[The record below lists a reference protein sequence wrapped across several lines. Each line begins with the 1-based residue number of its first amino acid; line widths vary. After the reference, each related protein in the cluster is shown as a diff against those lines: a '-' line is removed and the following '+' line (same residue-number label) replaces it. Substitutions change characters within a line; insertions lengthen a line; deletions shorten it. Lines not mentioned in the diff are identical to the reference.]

1 MGDELVHLEPA
12 LLVVGD
18 EALHLRAA
26 LDAAEGAALPYAT
39 GDQLECCFDIM
50 SVHGG
55 QNA

>member
-26 LDAAEGAALPYAT
+26 LDAAEGATLPYAT
-39 GDQLECCFDIM
+39 GDQLECCFKTS
-50 SVHGG
+50 SVYDRQKG
-55 QNA
+55 